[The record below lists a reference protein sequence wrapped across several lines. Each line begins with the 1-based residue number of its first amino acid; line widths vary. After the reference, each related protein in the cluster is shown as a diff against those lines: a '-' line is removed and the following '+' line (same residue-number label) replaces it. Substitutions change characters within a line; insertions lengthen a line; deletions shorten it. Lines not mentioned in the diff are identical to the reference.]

1 MALEVTI
8 IDNRKCYSFETGNR
22 FFTVAGVEYEIVSSD
37 SIPGDDT
44 WAGVSHTFRK
54 RFPGPD
60 DEPWQRWECPMAILV
75 QKILED
81 QGVDPLSGTA
91 SSKHSFPPV
100 PSRQPNSP
108 QVYSVQD
115 LKLDLLF

>member
-37 SIPGDDT
+37 AIPGDET
-44 WAGVSHTFRK
+44 WAGVSHTFRR
-54 RFPGPD
+54 RFPGPG

-81 QGVDPLSGTA
+81 QGVDPLSDTV
-91 SSKHSFPPV
+91 SSQHPFSPTPF
-100 PSRQPNSP
+100 RQPNSTP
-108 QVYSVQD
+108 GHSVQN
-115 LKLDLLF
+115 LKLDLFS

>member
-8 IDNRKCYSFETGNR
+8 IDNRKCYSFESGNR

-37 SIPGDDT
+37 AIPGDDT
-44 WAGVSHTFRK
+44 WAGVIHTFRK

-60 DEPWQRWECPMAILV
+60 DEPWQRWECPMATLV

-81 QGVDPLSGTA
+81 QGVDPLAGSV
-91 SSKHSFPPV
+91 SSQNQFPPSR
-100 PSRQPNSP
+100 SRQPNSP
-108 QVYSVQD
+108 SVHSIQD
-115 LKLDLLF
+115 LKLDLFS